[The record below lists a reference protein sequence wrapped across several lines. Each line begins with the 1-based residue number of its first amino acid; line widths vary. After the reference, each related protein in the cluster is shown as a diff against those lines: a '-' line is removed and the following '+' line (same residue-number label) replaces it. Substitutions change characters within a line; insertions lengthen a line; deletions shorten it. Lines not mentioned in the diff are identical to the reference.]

1 MAQRPFDRHLNQV
14 VGIGRMPG
22 QGAGEPPQARQ
33 QGDDAGTGCGG
44 VDLGLLYDSTNGR
57 GVFLRTAIKKMQQD
71 GRLRR

>member
-1 MAQRPFDRHLNQV
+1 MAKTALHRHLNQV
-14 VGIGRMPG
+14 VGIGRVAC

-33 QGDDAGTGCGG
+33 QGDYAGTGGG
-44 VDLGLLYDSTNGR
+44 GIDLGLLNDSTNGR